1 MNLTARIMENTQLY
15 RLWQAP
21 FAEKKFA
28 PVLAN
33 NDLRE
38 VRRVLDVG
46 CGPGTNARY
55 FAHTDYVGLDCNV
68 GCIEYA
74 RKHYRGNFIV
84 ADATKYRVDP
94 DQRFDFIL
102 LNSFLHHIDTPN
114 AASIL
119 SHLGTLLTDDGHVHI
134 LDLVLPQRWSIPR
147 LLARLDRGDF
157 PRPLQDWL
165 EIVTGV
171 FELSVLQSYKLG
183 WFGVALWDMVYFKG
197 RSRI

>member
-1 MNLTARIMENTQLY
+1 MNLTARIMENTQIY

-21 FAEKKFA
+21 FADKKFA

-33 NDLRE
+33 NDLQK

-46 CGPGTNARY
+46 CGPGTNAPY
-55 FAHTDYVGLDCNV
+55 FAHTDYVGLDCNA

-84 ADATKYRVDP
+84 ADATKYRADA

-119 SHLGTLLTDDGHVHI
+119 SHLRTLLSDDGHVHI
-134 LDLVLPQRWSIPR
+134 LDLVLPERWSIPR

-157 PRPLQDWL
+157 PRPFEDWL
-165 EIVTGV
+165 KMVNGV
-171 FELSVLQSYKLG
+171 FEPAVLESYKLG
-183 WFGVALWDMVYFKG
+183 WLGVALWDMVYFKG
-197 RSRI
+197 CRRT

>member
-1 MNLTARIMENTQLY
+1 MNITARIMENTHFY
-15 RLWQAP
+15 RLWQTP

-33 NDLRE
+33 NDLQE

-55 FAHTDYVGLDCNV
+55 FAHTDYVGLDRNV

-102 LNSFLHHIDTPN
+102 VNSFLHHIDTSN

-134 LDLVLPQRWSIPR
+134 LDLVLPERWSIPR
-147 LLARLDRGDF
+147 ALARLDRGDF

-165 EIVTGV
+165 EIVSGV
-171 FELSVLQSYKLG
+171 FEPAVLQSYKLG

-197 RSRI
+197 RTRT